1 MNVQY
6 AKSDL
11 SIGYLLVLLGL
22 LCPAVR
28 TGQAWLWQ
36 DVDYL
41 LSRKTNPDVK
51 GDPLSRKPVVHALI
65 KWNTFSVVLYLKIFK
80 AEKYSQHKSFWIA
93 GS

>member
-1 MNVQY
+1 MHVWGRMNVQY

-11 SIGYLLVLLGL
+11 SIGYFLVLLGL

-51 GDPLSRKPVVHALI
+51 GDPLGAALAQWG
-65 KWNTFSVVLYLKIFK
+65 KRAVLQPQGCGFDPR
-80 AEKYSQHKSFWIA
+80 SPH
-93 GS
+93 